1 MTGIHKTP
9 TIIRAT
15 VTTRP
20 TSTRR
25 ASPAAPPSPRPPP
38 PAHTPY
44 KSYATTVA
52 VEWNVDARLLINAD
66 TIAATITPRRPCG
79 SSAAAMAGYDSFGAA
94 ATMAGRWRRAAVGEC
109 GNKKEPIQ
117 RIRRE
122 AATSVSKRDKMRWT
136 PTVP

>member
-9 TIIRAT
+9 TTISAT

-25 ASPAAPPSPRPPP
+25 ASPAAPPSPRPPPP

-66 TIAATITPRRPCG
+66 TIAATITPSRPCG

-94 ATMAGRWRRAAVGEC
+94 ATMSGRWRRAAVGEC
-109 GNKKEPIQ
+109 GKEKSRYTAFQVKQQ
-117 RIRRE
+117 R
-122 AATSVSKRDKMRWT
+122 A
-136 PTVP
+136 